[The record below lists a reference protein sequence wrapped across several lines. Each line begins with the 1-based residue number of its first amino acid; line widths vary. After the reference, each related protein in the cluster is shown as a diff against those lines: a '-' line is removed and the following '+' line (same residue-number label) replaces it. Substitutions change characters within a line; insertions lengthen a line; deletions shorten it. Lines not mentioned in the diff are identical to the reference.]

1 MPTPPS
7 LRRRRR
13 KDYEVRI
20 VDYDTLTLAGVR
32 EEVPFLELDA
42 ARDKALHDTREYLA
56 QNGVAAGRDAVVF
69 VSSNNNG
76 FLVVLD
82 CIFGVEVSGPV
93 PASEDSPVRVL
104 QIPGGRAAM
113 TTHIGVYTEVMDA
126 HAAVHDWCN
135 RNKVDATGIN
145 WEVHGP
151 MTDDPAQ
158 RQVDVYY
165 SVGE

>member
-20 VDYDTLTLAGVR
+20 VDYETLTLAGVR

-42 ARDKALHDTREYLA
+42 ARDKSLRETREYLR
-56 QNGVAAGRDAVVF
+56 QNGVTAGRNAVVY

-82 CIFGVEVSGPV
+82 CIFGIEVSEPV
-93 PASEDSPVRVL
+93 PASDDSPVRVL
-104 QIPGGRAAM
+104 QLPAGR
-113 TTHIGVYTEVMDA
+113 EVMDA
-126 HAAVHDWCN
+126 HAAVHDWC
-135 RNKVDATGIN
+135 RSNKVDATGIN
-145 WEVHGP
+145 WEIHGP
-151 MTDDPAQ
+151 MTEDPAQ

-165 SVGE
+165 SVSE